1 MRKVV
6 LARQTTVALA
16 APVDPFA
23 LLSRLRQREGFVF
36 GFESR
41 PGHAFLGC
49 SPERLFRRVGRAL
62 STEALAG
69 TRRRGSTPQQDQA
82 LAAELRDD
90 AKERIEHHHVVEAI
104 EADLAPL
111 CTHLSRESSP
121 QIRKLQR
128 VQHLHTPFSGTLA
141 AGVSNS
147 DLLAAMHPT
156 PAVCGRPTTIS
167 RQFIR
172 QAEPFDRGWYAGPV
186 GWIEDDRAE
195 FAVAIRSALLVDG
208 TLRFCT
214 GAGIVAAS
222 RAESEWSELAA
233 KSSGIIGLLH
243 PHRAAVGS

>member
-1 MRKVV
+1 MLHTALITTPSCCSMQAPGSAAVQQ
-6 LARQTTVALA
+6 LHQPGTSTHDMAAHARHLPLMAV
-16 APVDPFA
+16 
-23 LLSRLRQREGFVF
+23 SR
-36 GFESR
+36 
-41 PGHAFLGC
+41 A
-49 SPERLFRRVGRAL
+49 
-62 STEALAG
+62 
-69 TRRRGSTPQQDQA
+69 
-82 LAAELRDD
+82 
-90 AKERIEHHHVVEAI
+90 
-104 EADLAPL
+104 APL
-111 CTHLSRESSP
+111 CANLSRESSP

-141 AGVSNS
+141 EGVSSS

-167 RQFIR
+167 REFIR
-172 QAEPFDRGWYAGPV
+172 QTEPFDRGWYAGPV

-195 FAVAIRSALLVDG
+195 FAVAIRSALLVDD